1 MIRPAF
7 VQIESY
13 TPHTHLYSFFSLSGD
28 KDVSAVLL
36 YIDRVV
42 YDAKEQV
49 ENKIKMGICYL
60 MLLFKSPVK
69 SQGSTLGRQWKLP
82 SWSTVRVGAEGIS
95 AAHPGP

>member
-42 YDAKEQV
+42 YDAKLFMMQK
-49 ENKIKMGICYL
+49 NKLKT
-60 MLLFKSPVK
+60 KV
-69 SQGSTLGRQWKLP
+69 T
-82 SWSTVRVGAEGIS
+82 
-95 AAHPGP
+95 